1 MKGFQIYAA
10 TAAFVLSFALQ
21 CIAGQ
26 VFGGQS
32 EQAGKE
38 RKVEVEASRAVAGL
52 SLMLEKAAEQQVDV
66 VGIIAELYE
75 EHMQREREINLLAEV
90 IYHEN
95 WHTDKEK
102 LTARYTGAVVMNRV
116 NSPEWP
122 DSVESV
128 LYQKGQYSTT
138 KKFFT
143 VQLPDE
149 CYDMAR
155 DIYVNGTPDVPE
167 DIVFQATFKQ
177 GKVWK
182 VINGEYFCY
191 G

>member
-10 TAAFVLSFALQ
+10 TAAFILSFALQ
-21 CIAGQ
+21 YIAGQ

-32 EQAGKE
+32 EQAGKDK
-38 RKVEVEASRAVAGL
+38 KVEVEASRAVAGL

-75 EHMQREREINLLAEV
+75 EHMHRERDISLLAEV

-122 DSVESV
+122 DSVEGV

-149 CYDMAR
+149 CYDVAR

-167 DIVFQATFKQ
+167 DVVFQATFKQ
-177 GKVWK
+177 GKIWK

>member
-10 TAAFVLSFALQ
+10 MAAFILSFALQ
-21 CIAGQ
+21 YIAGQ
-26 VFGGQS
+26 LFGGQS
-32 EQAGKE
+32 EQAGKDK
-38 RKVEVEASRAVAGL
+38 KVEVEASRAVAGL

-75 EHMQREREINLLAEV
+75 EHMQRERDISLLAEV

-122 DSVESV
+122 DSVEGV

-167 DIVFQATFKQ
+167 DVVFQATFKQ
-177 GKVWK
+177 GKIWK

>member
-10 TAAFVLSFALQ
+10 TAAFILSFALQ
-21 CIAGQ
+21 CIVGQ
-26 VFGGQS
+26 MFGGQS
-32 EQAGKE
+32 EQAGKDK
-38 RKVEVEASRAVAGL
+38 KVEVEASRAVAGL

-75 EHMQREREINLLAEV
+75 EHMQRERDISLLAEV

-167 DIVFQATFKQ
+167 DVVFQATFKQ
-177 GKVWK
+177 GKIWK
-182 VINGEYFCY
+182 IINGEYFCY

>member
-10 TAAFVLSFALQ
+10 MAAFILSFALQ

-26 VFGGQS
+26 VFDGQP
-32 EQAGKE
+32 EQAGKDK
-38 RKVEVEASRAVAGL
+38 KVEVEASRAVAGL

-75 EHMQREREINLLAEV
+75 EHMQRERDISLLAEA

-122 DSVESV
+122 DSVEGV

-167 DIVFQATFKQ
+167 DVVFQATFKQ
-177 GKVWK
+177 GKIWK

>member
-10 TAAFVLSFALQ
+10 TAAFILSFVLQ

-32 EQAGKE
+32 EQAGKDK
-38 RKVEVEASRAVAGL
+38 KVEVEASRAVAGL

-75 EHMQREREINLLAEV
+75 EHMQRERDISLLAEV

-116 NSPEWP
+116 NSLEWP
-122 DSVESV
+122 DSVEGV

-167 DIVFQATFKQ
+167 DVVFQATFKQ
-177 GKVWK
+177 GKIWK

>member
-10 TAAFVLSFALQ
+10 TAAFILSLALQ
-21 CIAGQ
+21 CIVGR

-32 EQAGKE
+32 EQAGKDK
-38 RKVEVEASRAVAGL
+38 KVEVEASRAVAGL

-75 EHMQREREINLLAEV
+75 EHMQRERDISLLAEV

-116 NSPEWP
+116 NSLEWP
-122 DSVESV
+122 DSVEGV

-167 DIVFQATFKQ
+167 DVVFQATFKQ
-177 GKVWK
+177 GKIWK
-182 VINGEYFCY
+182 AINGEYFCY

>member
-10 TAAFVLSFALQ
+10 MAAFILSFALQ
-21 CIAGQ
+21 CITGQ

-32 EQAGKE
+32 EQAGKDK
-38 RKVEVEASRAVAGL
+38 KVEVEASRAVAGL

-75 EHMQREREINLLAEV
+75 EHMQRERDISLLAEV

-122 DSVESV
+122 DSVEGV

-167 DIVFQATFKQ
+167 DVVFQATFKQ
-177 GKVWK
+177 GKIWK

>member
-10 TAAFVLSFALQ
+10 MAAFILSFALQ

-32 EQAGKE
+32 EQAGKDK
-38 RKVEVEASRAVAGL
+38 KVEVEASRAVAGL

-75 EHMQREREINLLAEV
+75 KHMQRERDISLLAEV

-122 DSVESV
+122 DSVEGV

-149 CYDMAR
+149 CYDVAR
-155 DIYVNGTPDVPE
+155 DIYVNGTPDVPK
-167 DIVFQATFKQ
+167 DVVFQATFKQ
-177 GKVWK
+177 GKIWK